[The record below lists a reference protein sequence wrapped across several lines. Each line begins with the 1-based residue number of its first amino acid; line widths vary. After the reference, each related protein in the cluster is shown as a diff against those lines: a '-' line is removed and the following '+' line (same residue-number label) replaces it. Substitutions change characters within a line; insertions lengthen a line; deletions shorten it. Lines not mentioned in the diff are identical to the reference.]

1 MSEKRCYTVAEV
13 QEILGVGRQAVVSLL
28 KKKEFSWV
36 KLTGGAYRISKGSF
50 DRCLDGQ
57 ENYSVSED
65 DENLL

>member
-50 DRCLDGQ
+50 DR
-57 ENYSVSED
+57 
-65 DENLL
+65 